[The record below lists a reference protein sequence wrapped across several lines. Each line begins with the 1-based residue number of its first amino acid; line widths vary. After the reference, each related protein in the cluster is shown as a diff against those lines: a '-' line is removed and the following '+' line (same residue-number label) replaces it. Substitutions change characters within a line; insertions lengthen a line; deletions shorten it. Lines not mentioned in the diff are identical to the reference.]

1 MSHELL
7 TLTPQ
12 QILERAIEYE
22 SGIVNFRML
31 HTLLHILINNID
43 GMDTLRVK
51 LCNHLNDNE
60 LNEKECDFSEKQ
72 IPKRSV
78 VLTEYLV
85 GKDGKKLNEI
95 TKTGGTN
102 VVKKIITVANSTEI
116 SHAAPTDVVR
126 KSRSNS
132 SMATIDDNNAT
143 IERLGKI
150 ELTENS
156 SVGVKIV
163 ENSDDNSD
171 KCEKR
176 LGELEN
182 VIKNL
187 TTIVNDLT
195 RNFHLFTT
203 EFAKKEEIGQIKSKL
218 DEVEKDFRET
228 HGNDSDKRTAQKQ
241 IVLIEKENSG
251 ETEHIV
257 RISLNFVF
265 YVEPKFTSKKKL
277 LDCIYQET

>member
-31 HTLLHILINNID
+31 YTLLHILINNID
-43 GMDTLRVK
+43 GMDTSRVE
-51 LCNHLNDNE
+51 LCKNMNGNE

-72 IPKRSV
+72 IPKHSV

-85 GKDGKKLNEI
+85 GKDGKKLNQI
-95 TKTGGTN
+95 TKKGSTN
-102 VVKKIITVANSTEI
+102 VVKKIITVSSSTKI

-132 SMATIDDNNAT
+132 SMATIDDNAT
-143 IERLGKI
+143 IERLGNI
-150 ELTENS
+150 ELTEDS
-156 SVGVKIV
+156 SVGVKTV
-163 ENSDDNSD
+163 KNSDDNSD
-171 KCEKR
+171 KCER
-176 LGELEN
+176 RISELEN

-203 EFAKKEEIGQIKSKL
+203 EFTKKEEIGQIKSKL

-228 HGNDSDKRTAQKQ
+228 HGNDSDKRSPQEQ

-251 ETEHIV
+251 EPEHIV

-265 YVEPKFTSKKKL
+265 YVVPKV
-277 LDCIYQET
+277 I